1 MLNKNP
7 RKNSKLFLT
16 IDVGVG
22 KIDGGGLSKLFLLRE
37 QWLLIL
43 GNQPDVFFQILDIFS
58 TPIEFY

>member
-43 GNQPDVFFQILDIFS
+43 GNQPDVFFKF
-58 TPIEFY
+58 